1 MLEAL
6 VWQIVDIRIGIIDA
20 LINDCGVCLDVSTNM
35 IYSLN
40 KSAIFSVDLSN
51 TTIHSITY
59 QSNRIID

>member
-1 MLEAL
+1 M
-6 VWQIVDIRIGIIDA
+6 IHDH
-20 LINDCGVCLDVSTNM
+20 GVRLDVSTNM

-40 KSAIFSVDLSN
+40 KSAVFSVDLSK